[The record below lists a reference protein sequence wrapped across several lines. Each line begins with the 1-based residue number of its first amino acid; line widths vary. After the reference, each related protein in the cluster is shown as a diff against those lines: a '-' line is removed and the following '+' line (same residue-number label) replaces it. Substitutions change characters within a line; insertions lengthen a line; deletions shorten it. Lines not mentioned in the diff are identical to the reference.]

1 MKRLS
6 KQLEVVL
13 DKICHQG
20 CTYVR
25 QCIIKLKNDE
35 LVNEANSINI
45 DEQQII
51 LQELVSI
58 MEIYDMQQNN

>member
-1 MKRLS
+1 MKCIS
-6 KQLEVVL
+6 KQLEAVL
-13 DKICHQG
+13 DNICHQG

-25 QCIIKLKNDE
+25 QCIIKFRNDE
-35 LVNEANSINI
+35 LVSEADSINI

-58 MEIYDMQQNN
+58 MEVYDMQNN

>member
-1 MKRLS
+1 MNRIN
-6 KQLEVVL
+6 KQLEAVL
-13 DKICHQG
+13 DNICHQG

-35 LVNEANSINI
+35 LINEAHTINI

-58 MEIYDMQQNN
+58 MEVYDMQNH